1 MTLRVRR
8 LVPATVLVAAIL
20 VAVAYVLPSRSRN
33 PLAETTVWSLLV
45 VVGFAGWGSLV
56 REAVAPRARVDLGL
70 RIVWGASALCALA
83 GILIAASLMKR
94 GAALGFVEVGVLL
107 AVAAA
112 VRERAAV
119 HRAAVF
125 VLRVARR
132 EPALALVCL
141 ATAALVAVHYV
152 AGVAD
157 PRPHPYDDD
166 VAYLPFVR
174 KLLDTGAFPEP
185 FSLRRLA
192 ALGGQTFFLEL
203 VSLRADANQCHTF
216 DRAIC
221 VLIVVLLI
229 AGHREGKRRS
239 TILVSILSIAFF
251 VTLQSVA
258 INTASYYSGVAFF
271 LGLYRTLLW
280 TRGEGGLLAP
290 WKPALVLGLVVAA
303 TCTLRQNYLV
313 VPAVWLGAFYAQAWL
328 RARADLRPVREALL
342 VAAISLAALAAWLV
356 AAWQSNRTILY
367 PVMAGTANP
376 AMGFA
381 MTSTELT
388 DEIRLLLAA
397 TLEGMPLHTLAF
409 FGLAAALCLERAPGR
424 PLGSLVLGGAAGLV
438 ALVHGISAADPGN
451 VGRYAVGFLAA
462 VMLAVLLRAGT
473 HGAQAGAPADKEARS
488 RAFAALALFGA
499 LAGLVEAR
507 GLLRPFYERS
517 LRNVSLAAA
526 TVPRSPASTPPEH
539 ALYERLQRAVPEGK
553 RIAIALDEP
562 HWLDFARNPIWNLD
576 MPGYSSLAPGM
587 PFFQGSVRLEEYLRG
602 TGVRYLAFVR
612 PAFSRYYFRREY
624 WLKLL
629 NDEMAIWRNHAPY
642 VIDFIDNVED
652 IARRHPPTF
661 EERGLVVVDLGEA
674 P

>member
-1 MTLRVRR
+1 VTPGVRR
-8 LVPATVLVAAIL
+8 LVPAIVLVAAIL
-20 VAVAYVLPSRSRN
+20 VAVAYVLPSGSRN

-45 VVGFAGWGSLV
+45 VVCFAGWGSLV

-70 RIVWGASALCALA
+70 RVVWGAALLCALGGA
-83 GILIAASLMKR
+83 LIAASLMKR
-94 GAALGFVEVGVLL
+94 GAALAFVELGIVL

-112 VRERAAV
+112 IRERVAV
-119 HRAAVF
+119 HRAAAF
-125 VLRVARR
+125 ALRVARR

-141 ATAALVAVHYV
+141 ATAGLVAVHYV

-192 ALGGQTFFLEL
+192 ALGGQTLFLEL
-203 VSLRADANQCHTF
+203 VSPRAVATQCHTF

-221 VLIVVLLI
+221 VLMVVLLVV
-229 AGHREGKRRS
+229 GHREGKRRV
-239 TILVSILSIAFF
+239 TVLVAVLAIAFF
-251 VTLQSVA
+251 VTLQSIA

-280 TRGEGGLLAP
+280 TRVAGSALAP

-313 VPAVWLGAFYAQAWL
+313 VPVVWLGAFYAQAWL
-328 RARADLRPVREALL
+328 ASRRDLRPVREALL
-342 VAAISLAALAAWLV
+342 VAAVSLVALAGWLV
-356 AAWQSNRTILY
+356 AAWQSNRTVLY
-367 PVMAGTANP
+367 PLMAGTANP
-376 AMGFA
+376 AMVFA
-381 MTSTELT
+381 TTSTDLT
-388 DEIRLLLAA
+388 DELRLLLASA
-397 TLEGMPLHTLAF
+397 LEGLPLHTLAF
-409 FGLAAALCLERAPGR
+409 FGLAAALCKERVAGR
-424 PLGSLVLGGAAGLV
+424 PLWSFVVGAAAGLV
-438 ALVHGISAADPGN
+438 ALVHGLSAADPGN
-451 VGRYAVGFLAA
+451 VGRYAVGFLGAA
-462 VMLAVLLRAGT
+462 ALAVLLRAGT
-473 HGAQAGAPADKEARS
+473 QRGGGGVGEGSLGRA
-488 RAFAALALFGA
+488 RAFTALAVFGA

-526 TVPRSPASTPPEH
+526 AVPHSPAATPPER
-539 ALYERLQRAVPEGK
+539 ALYERLQHAVPEGK
-553 RIAIALDEP
+553 RVAIALDEP
-562 HWLDFARNPIWNLD
+562 HWLDFSRNPIWNLD
-576 MPGYSSLAPGM
+576 MPGYASLAPGM
-587 PFFQGSVRLEEYLRG
+587 PFFQGSARLEEYLRG
-602 TGVRYLAFVR
+602 TGVRYVAFVR
-612 PAFSRYYFRREY
+612 PAFSRYYYRREY

-629 NDEMAIWRNHAPY
+629 NDEMALWRNHAPY

-652 IARRHPPTF
+652 IAHRHRHVF
-661 EERGLVVVDLGEA
+661 EERGLVVVDLEEA